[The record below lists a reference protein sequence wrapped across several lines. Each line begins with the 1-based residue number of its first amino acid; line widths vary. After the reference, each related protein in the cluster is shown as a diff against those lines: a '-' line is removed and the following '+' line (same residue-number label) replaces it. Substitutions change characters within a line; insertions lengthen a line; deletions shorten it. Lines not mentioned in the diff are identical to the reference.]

1 MIAGAP
7 PDDLNRYHFCIFKGC
22 SLEGYFRE
30 QPFFRARRF
39 TLVEDQVSRRVED
52 DSRAIALHRL
62 DHMGMVPD
70 CHRRPGINRSPREG
84 LLVRIGSRV
93 VLPAMVHGDDNHV
106 GTLSKARHIHTHLW
120 DVRHGNSRVSV
131 RVVAVIRVVRVGQK
145 TKLDTVAQQDTA
157 RVRFVEVCSCTCN
170 DNTLLPEAGER
181 QLQPLE
187 PASRA
192 WLFAVETTSIP
203 AVTRAAT
210 ISR

>member
-1 MIAGAP
+1 MPGSP
-7 PDDLNRYHFCIFKGC
+7 PDDLNRHHFCIFKGC
-22 SLEGYFRE
+22 SLESYFRE

-39 TLVEDQVSRRVED
+39 TLVEDQISQGVED

-70 CHRRPGINRSPREG
+70 YHRRPGINRSPREG

-93 VLPAMVHGDDNHV
+93 VLPAMVHGHYGNI

-145 TKLDTVAQQDTA
+145 TKSDTVAQQDTA

-170 DNTLLPEAGER
+170 GNTLLPEAGER
-181 QLQPLE
+181 QFQPLE